1 MAKWLRTFHQGEE
14 NHWQPLLMRD
24 KYRRNEVASG
34 EAATLADASRSTSGP
49 LLVEWTETT
58 VKGKVTQQ
66 ARTLAMALL
75 KTSNDYLEVVAEA
88 LRAGRD
94 WPMERDREIIEK
106 RGIRRRAEK
115 AWRDLLESNR
125 DQPDTGDVEP

>member
-1 MAKWLRTFHQGEE
+1 
-14 NHWQPLLMRD
+14 
-24 KYRRNEVASG
+24 
-34 EAATLADASRSTSGP
+34 
-49 LLVEWTETT
+49 
-58 VKGKVTQQ
+58 
-66 ARTLAMALL
+66 MALL

-106 RGIRRRAEK
+106 RSIRRRAEK